1 MGVVRFSKKWFN
13 PLYFIIN
20 EYINDDSV
28 RTILVYG
35 GKSSAKTHS
44 LCQIFS
50 KQSAL
55 YGDSTLSFRKY
66 STDIPTTLKETY
78 AKAVNLMFL
87 GPAFEKQ
94 DRRYL
99 SRNNDSKI
107 ILRGLDDEEKAKGT
121 EGFKFVH
128 LEELNQFSYEEYTQF
143 EMSLRGMAGQKMFG
157 TWNPVSENSWVKT
170 KLIDTYK
177 FIPTKHKLPSP
188 SSFVHISEC
197 GKVVLIKTTYEDNYW
212 VSGSPCNTYGY
223 RDENL
228 IGVYDRLKEYDYDA
242 YRVNVLGEW
251 GVENKESKFVW
262 AFSKSHI
269 KETTHDPERITWA
282 TFDFNVNPLTCTVA
296 QVFPDMKII
305 RAIECIKLQDSDIWK
320 MCERIQSLYPGALW
334 NVTGDATGQSRS
346 ALVRDNTTYYQII
359 QQQLKLLNSQIKV
372 PTVNPPVEE
381 NRILVN
387 AVHKNW
393 TVEIHPT
400 KCQPLIYDLTYV
412 EVNGKGEIIKDR
424 SSSKKFADFLD
435 NWRYLLNTAVKPHFN
450 LR

>member
-1 MGVVRFSKKWFN
+1 MNKPV
-13 PLYFIIN
+13 I
-20 EYINDDSV
+20 D
-28 RTILVYG
+28 
-35 GKSSAKTHS
+35 
-44 LCQIFS
+44 
-50 KQSAL
+50 
-55 YGDSTLSFRKY
+55 FRKNEKKLFSRVFYAVRKALSRFVVVFGGSGSSKSY
-66 STDIPTTLKETY
+66 SVHQSELINIMTSTEGDTLFLRKHGADLRESVFKLFTTLIDQYGLRPYFKSNFSNENRRITYIPTGRSI
-78 AKAVNLMFL
+78 VM
-87 GPAFEKQ
+87 
-94 DRRYL
+94 
-99 SRNNDSKI
+99 
-107 ILRGLDDEEKAKGT
+107 RGLDDTEKIKSIV
-121 EGFKFVH
+121 GFKRII
-128 LEELNQFSYEEYTQF
+128 LEEASEFTFEDFLELTRRARGIEGIQYILILN
-143 EMSLRGMAGQKMFG
+143 
-157 TWNPVSENSWVKT
+157 PISENHWIK
-170 KLIDTYK
+170 KQLCDADGAY
-177 FIPTKHKLPSP
+177 
-188 SSFVHISEC
+188 SS
-197 GKVVLIKTTYEDNYW
+197 KTTVLKYTYQDNVNGYGQSFLTKEDIEALEVLKDVNE
-212 VSGSPCNTYGY
+212 NQY
-223 RDENL
+223 R
-228 IGVYDRLKEYDYDA
+228 IY
-242 YRVNVLGEW
+242 VLGEW
-251 GVENKESKFVW
+251 GVENTESKFVW
-262 AFSKSHI
+262 AFHQAQK

-296 QVFPDMKII
+296 QVFPDRKII
-305 RAIECIKLQDSDIWK
+305 RAIECIKLQDSDIWQ

-393 TVEIHPT
+393 TVEIHPV

>member
-1 MGVVRFSKKWFN
+1 MTESDGDTLILRKHGADLRESVFKLLNTLIDKWGVRPYFKSNFS
-13 PLYFIIN
+13 N
-20 EYINDDSV
+20 ENRRITY
-28 RTILVYG
+28 L
-35 GKSSAKTHS
+35 
-44 LCQIFS
+44 
-50 KQSAL
+50 
-55 YGDSTLSFRKY
+55 
-66 STDIPTTLKETY
+66 PTGRSI
-78 AKAVNLMFL
+78 VM
-87 GPAFEKQ
+87 
-94 DRRYL
+94 
-99 SRNNDSKI
+99 
-107 ILRGLDDEEKAKGT
+107 RGLDDTEKIKSIV
-121 EGFKFVH
+121 GFKRII
-128 LEELNQFSYEEYTQF
+128 LEEASEFTFEDFLELGRRARGIEGIQYILILN
-143 EMSLRGMAGQKMFG
+143 
-157 TWNPVSENSWVKT
+157 PISENHWIKKQLCDADGPYSSKT
-170 KLIDTYK
+170 TVLKYTYK
-177 FIPTKHKLPSP
+177 DNVDGYGKSFLTK
-188 SSFVHISEC
+188 
-197 GKVVLIKTTYEDNYW
+197 EDIESLEMLKDVND
-212 VSGSPCNTYGY
+212 NQY
-223 RDENL
+223 R
-228 IGVYDRLKEYDYDA
+228 IY
-242 YRVNVLGEW
+242 VLGEW
-251 GVENKESKFVW
+251 GVENTESKFVW
-262 AFSKSHI
+262 AFHQGQK
-269 KETTHDPERITWA
+269 KDTTHDPERITWA

-305 RAIECIKLQDSDIWK
+305 RAIECIKLQDSDIWQ

-393 TVEIHPT
+393 TVEIHPV